1 MTAVTRDA
9 EERLKLSSRISS
21 SIRLSLT
28 GLHVGWTTKM
38 SEPRTF
44 SSIWQKVS
52 PSEKLKEETLPA
64 VRFRYSQISCTSAG
78 WARPPKIFS
87 SPAIVPLCKRQP
99 SRSRRERRGSTRDG
113 VVDPYCLRIWLGR
126 EDSNLRVPDPKSGAL
141 PLGDAPVSGCFPSGR
156 RLRTRA

>member
-28 GLHVGWTTKM
+28 GLHVGWTTNT

-52 PSEKLKEETLPA
+52 PSEKLKAATRPA

-87 SPAIVPLCKRQP
+87 SPAIVSLDNGCLWNGRHS
-99 SRSRRERRGSTRDG
+99 SRCERRGSTRDG
-113 VVDPYCLRIWLGR
+113 EHGSQGCLRTWLGR
-126 EDSNLRVPDPKSGAL
+126 EDSNLRVPDPKSG
-141 PLGDAPVSGCFPSGR
+141 
-156 RLRTRA
+156 